1 MTSPVPDPRTIRWL
15 IAAGLGCLGA
25 GFGLGLAFPAVVEAV
40 SDRPTHD
47 PDEAYVRQMAR
58 RYKLTQD
65 QVRLLRMV
73 QLKRRQ
79 EIIQIFQ
86 NDPQRL
92 PEPMYREYRDV
103 MARAN
108 ARIEQVLDQEQR
120 RRFVAERDK

>member
-1 MTSPVPDPRTIRWL
+1 M
-15 IAAGLGCLGA
+15 GA